1 MVTLINA
8 FTVRGSGEEFERVFK
23 ASTELMCRQPGFIHF
38 RLVHSLRRPDVYVNI
53 AQWEDPASHQR
64 VVQSEEFQVH
74 IHDLAEVADA
84 SPDLYSTV
92 FEGDPVQE

>member
-1 MVTLINA
+1 M
-8 FTVRGSGEEFERVFK
+8 
-23 ASTELMCRQPGFIHF
+23 
-38 RLVHSLRRPDVYVNI
+38 NI